1 VVLVALAFFLFPIFW
16 VTMGAFKLPE
26 EIFHLPPVWIPSQP
40 TLNHFL
46 VVWPLKGYTSLKNS
60 LIVAVS
66 ATALAHLVGAPAAYS
81 LARFR
86 TGGHNFSFWLLSQRM
101 MPPVVM
107 VLPIFILAYQLGLLD
122 TYAALIALYTAFQL
136 PYVIWMLRGYFLDI
150 PAEVEESALVD
161 GANRLGVLWRITLPL
176 AAPGLIATAT
186 FAFIFCWS
194 EFLFAL
200 ILTRSHTVTLP
211 VTIAGYVSGQG
222 PFVGQ
227 ASALTVVATAPIF
240 VAGLL
245 VQKHFVRG
253 LTLGAIKT

>member
-1 VVLVALAFFLFPIFW
+1 
-16 VTMGAFKLPE
+16 
-26 EIFHLPPVWIPSQP
+26 
-40 TLNHFL
+40 NHFL

-136 PYVIWMLRGYFLDI
+136 PYVIW
-150 PAEVEESALVD
+150 
-161 GANRLGVLWRITLPL
+161 
-176 AAPGLIATAT
+176 
-186 FAFIFCWS
+186 
-194 EFLFAL
+194 
-200 ILTRSHTVTLP
+200 
-211 VTIAGYVSGQG
+211 
-222 PFVGQ
+222 
-227 ASALTVVATAPIF
+227 
-240 VAGLL
+240 
-245 VQKHFVRG
+245 
-253 LTLGAIKT
+253 